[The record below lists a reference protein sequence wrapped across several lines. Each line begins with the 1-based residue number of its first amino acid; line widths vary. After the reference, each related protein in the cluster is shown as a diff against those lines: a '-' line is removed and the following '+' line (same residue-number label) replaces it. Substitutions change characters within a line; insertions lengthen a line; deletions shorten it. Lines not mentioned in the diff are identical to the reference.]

1 MTTVS
6 FWDEIRG
13 APPGGTFAT
22 MFNEIQGQT
31 IQPPRT
37 VTVDPFLRR
46 ADGSQSQHIC
56 KAVLPV
62 FPAHSTSPWDS
73 TTAATAT
80 KPWTA
85 PFIMALVNE
94 QVVRWSYALRSQG
107 LHSITYTEAAWYPDF
122 QTAFVNYVG
131 FFMFASMLF
140 NPITSQ
146 VLKNY
151 VLPKPGQGPSMKDME
166 TKRRCQCDCE
176 SRCGCFHLTRMCI
189 LLLCRFSLCQGR
201 GFERYGLP
209 S

>member
-1 MTTVS
+1 
-6 FWDEIRG
+6 
-13 APPGGTFAT
+13 
-22 MFNEIQGQT
+22 MFNEIHGRT

-37 VTVDPFLRR
+37 VAVDPFLRR
-46 ADGSQSQHIC
+46 PDGSQSQHVC
-56 KAVLPV
+56 KAVLPL
-62 FPAHSTSPWDS
+62 FPAPSASPWDS
-73 TTAATAT
+73 PTAT

-107 LHSITYTEAAWYPDF
+107 QNSITYTEAAWYPDF

-131 FFMFASMLF
+131 LFMFVSMLF

-166 TKRRCQCDCE
+166 TKRECQCD
-176 SRCGCFHLTRMCI
+176 
-189 LLLCRFSLCQGR
+189 R
-201 GFERYGLP
+201 GVGVYRGDH
-209 S
+209 